1 MLFLLIIVYIY
12 IYIYISAIF
21 AKMIAK
27 ITQWVSTQSTI
38 DSKQHNLKLTT
49 NVSVYYY
56 TSSGHCEN
64 KNTKLGKLN
73 KQTSNE

>member
-1 MLFLLIIVYIY
+1 
-12 IYIYISAIF
+12 
-21 AKMIAK
+21 MIAK

-73 KQTSNE
+73 KQISNE